1 MARRTFGHS
10 WWGQA
15 WTRALE
21 TRARID
27 PNRLPRG
34 RTYARHDRVRSLAV
48 HPGEV
53 TAFVQ
58 GNRLAPYRVRVGI
71 RRLTDDEWEAAIAAI
86 AGRAAHAAALL
97 DGEIDPE
104 VVADCSAAGVELLP
118 GPGELRPRCT
128 CPDWADPCKHAA
140 AVTYLVA
147 DVLDDDPFALF
158 LLRGMARDDLLAAV
172 RAQRRGG
179 AEGAPEDA
187 ADPTVW
193 PDDPGEV
200 AREVWG
206 RHRDDTSVTPPAAP
220 VPPQPSPPAPWPDD
234 PPPGAPFTAEGL
246 DALAADAAHRAWF
259 QLRGGGGSGLDLDP
273 DADLARRAAELLD
286 DVPRFTALARAARVR
301 TADLTR
307 RAEAW
312 DHGGTAALA
321 LLDQRPWRPPV
332 ATMAEARRRVVE
344 VVGPGATV
352 VVTDDRIT
360 VGARQVR
367 LGHDGRWWLLAK
379 DRGRW
384 SIAAAPA
391 ESPDDLL

>member
-1 MARRTFGHS
+1 MARRTFGHT

-15 WTRALE
+15 WARALE
-21 TRARID
+21 TRARLD

-34 RTYARHDRVRSLAV
+34 RTYARHDRVRALTV
-48 HPGEV
+48 HPGEI

-58 GNRLAPYRVRVGI
+58 GNRLAPYRVVVAI
-71 RRLTDDEWEAAIAAI
+71 RRLTDDEWEAVVAAI

-104 VVADCSAAGVELLP
+104 VVADCAAVGVELLP
-118 GPGELRPRCT
+118 TAGELRPRCS

-140 AVTYLVA
+140 AVAYLVA

-172 RAQRRGG
+172 RAHRRSGEAGG
-179 AEGAPEDA
+179 DEV
-187 ADPTVW
+187 ADPEVW
-193 PDDPGEV
+193 PDDPGAV
-200 AREVWG
+200 ARDVWASPAG
-206 RHRDDTSVTPPAAP
+206 VRPAPPPASP
-220 VPPQPSPPAPWPDD
+220 LPPRPSPPAPWPTD
-234 PPPGAPFTAEGL
+234 PPAGAPFTAAGL
-246 DALAADAAHRAWF
+246 DDLARDAAHRAWA
-259 QLRGGGGSGLDLDP
+259 QLRGDGTSGLDLDAE
-273 DADLARRAAELLD
+273 ADLARRAAELRD

-301 TADLTR
+301 TADLAR

-312 DHGGTAALA
+312 DHGEVAGLA

-332 ATMAEARRRVVE
+332 ATMAEARRRVLE
-344 VVGPGATV
+344 VLGPGAAV

-360 VGARQVR
+360 VGPRQLR
-367 LGHDGRWWLLAK
+367 LGHDGRWWLLVK

-391 ESPDDLL
+391 ESPDDLLA

>member
-1 MARRTFGHS
+1 MARRFGHS

-21 TRARID
+21 TRARLE

-34 RTYARHDRVRSLAV
+34 RTYARHDRVRGLTV
-48 HPGEV
+48 HPGEI

-58 GNRLAPYRVRVGI
+58 GNRLAPYRVAVGI
-71 RRLTDDEWEAAIAAI
+71 RRFTDDEWDAAVAAI

-97 DGEIDPE
+97 DGEIDPA
-104 VVADCSAAGVELLP
+104 VIADCAAAGADLLP
-118 GPGELRPRCT
+118 GPGELRPRCS

-140 AVTYLVA
+140 AVAYLVA

-158 LLRGMARDDLLAAV
+158 LLRGRERDDLLAAV
-172 RAQRRGG
+172 RAQRRGTG
-179 AEGAPEDA
+179 EAAPGDVS
-187 ADPTVW
+187 DPTVW

-200 AREVWG
+200 ARAVWS
-206 RHRDDTSVTPPAAP
+206 RARDAPPAAPPAAAP
-220 VPPQPSPPAPWPDD
+220 VPPTPSPPAPWPTD
-234 PPPGAPFTAEGL
+234 PPPGAPFTAAGL
-246 DALAADAAHRAWF
+246 DALAADAAHRAWL
-259 QLRGGGGSGLDLDP
+259 QLHGSGTSGLDLEP

-301 TADLTR
+301 SADLTR
-307 RAEAW
+307 WAEAW
-312 DHGGTAALA
+312 EHGGTAALA

-332 ATMAEARRRVVE
+332 ATMAEARRLVVE
-344 VVGPGATV
+344 VVGSGRPVT
-352 VVTDDRIT
+352 VTDDRIT
-360 VGARQVR
+360 IGPRQLR
-367 LGHDGRWWLLAK
+367 LGHDGRWWRLEK

-384 SIAAAPA
+384 TITAPPA